1 MDELLESLQKS
12 AARIRGNCIM
22 MAFSGKSSHL
32 SSALSCADLLTV
44 LFGAVLKHPTE
55 KSIKKRDRFFL
66 SKGHAASALYA
77 AMAEFSLIQKKEL
90 GTYCQTDSRLS
101 NHPCRTMFP
110 LLEFSSGS
118 LGYGLGMAS
127 GMLMGCQMNDDFESR
142 AFVLMGDGETNEG
155 SVWEAAMFAAA
166 QKLKN
171 LVAIVDHNNM
181 QATSL
186 NDHLTGN
193 TSLAE
198 KFASFGW
205 TVISCNGNDI
215 GELLQIFARLN
226 SIEKWPVVILADTT
240 GGAGIHFMEKD
251 QVWFYR
257 TPREN
262 EVKQAFEE
270 LALPCKL
277 GEYV

>member
-1 MDELLESLQKS
+1 MKTLESLRRS
-12 AARIRGNCIM
+12 AARVRGNCIM
-22 MAFSGKSSHL
+22 MAFEGKSSHL

-44 LFGAVLKHPTE
+44 LFGAVLRHPTE
-55 KSIKKRDRFFL
+55 KNMKKRDRFFL

-77 AMAEFSLIQKKEL
+77 AMAEFSLIQKEEL
-90 GTYCQTDSRLS
+90 GTYCRTDSRLS
-101 NHPCRTMFP
+101 NHPCRKMFP

-127 GMLMGCQMNDDFESR
+127 GMLTGCQLNNDFESR
-142 AFVLMGDGETNEG
+142 AFVLLGDGETNEG
-155 SVWEAAMFAAA
+155 SVWEAVMFAAA
-166 QKLKN
+166 RKLKN
-171 LVAIVDHNNM
+171 LIAVVDHNNM
-181 QATSL
+181 QATAR
-186 NDHLTGN
+186 NDVLTGN

-198 KFASFGW
+198 KFSSFGW

-215 GELLQIFARLN
+215 AQLLQVFSRLDTVEN
-226 SIEKWPVVILADTT
+226 WPVAILADTT
-240 GGAGIHFMEKD
+240 AGAGVRFMEND

-262 EVKQAFEE
+262 EVFQAFEN